1 MAGYDV
7 RGWATRNDRRCSDG
21 RVIKQNAFAKCDG
34 KKVPL
39 VYNHNHD
46 DIKAVLG
53 YGILH
58 NARDGVIVDG
68 YFNDTDEGIKAKKLM
83 KHGDIETLSIHAT
96 NLKQHGADVVHGV
109 IREVSLVLA
118 GANPGALVIDHSA
131 TSEDDGYY
139 SEEKAVIYSG
149 ELLHSFDDD
158 DYDED
163 LDEEVDDDDEDYED
177 EDEEYDE
184 DDLDDDD
191 EDYEDDEEDE

>member
-1 MAGYDV
+1 MAGYDF

-21 RVIKQNAFAKCDG
+21 RIIKRNAFADDNG

-58 NARDGVIVDG
+58 NANGGVIVDG

-83 KHGDIETLSIHAT
+83 KHGDIDSLSIHAT
-96 NLKQHGADVVHGV
+96 NLKQNGAEVVHGV

-118 GANPGALVIDHSA
+118 GANPGADELRNKNI
-131 TSEDDGYY
+131 SEAAGQVRYDINGNPISDGMGEVPEGTV
-139 SEEKAVIYSG
+139 EENVPQ
-149 ELLHSFDDD
+149 
-158 DYDED
+158 
-163 LDEEVDDDDEDYED
+163 
-177 EDEEYDE
+177 
-184 DDLDDDD
+184 
-191 EDYEDDEEDE
+191 